1 MRKRAN
7 QASSRAAPQWVPVDD
22 GVDGTEEG
30 GPGLVM
36 KDDHNGGS
44 RKKARIHLQQR
55 ETKDQVMGLMH
66 DLTRSIRSRPS

>member
-1 MRKRAN
+1 M
-7 QASSRAAPQWVPVDD
+7 
-22 GVDGTEEG
+22 DGTEEG